1 MVSNQVLDDVSEK
14 IASGL
19 RLLGGAKQ
27 EAESQVRSVVE
38 GALQQFD
45 VVTDERMQVQEAML
59 KKARDDMQALV
70 ARIQTLENRI
80 KELEKTINNSC

>member
-1 MVSNQVLDDVSEK
+1 MASNQVLDDISEK

-27 EAESQVRSVVE
+27 EAESQVRSIVE
-38 GALQQFD
+38 GALQQLD

-59 KKARDDMQALV
+59 KKSQHDMQGLV
-70 ARIQTLENRI
+70 ERIKTLEERI
-80 KELEKTINNSC
+80 KDLESKG

>member
-1 MVSNQVLDDVSEK
+1 MASNQVLDDISEK

-38 GALQQFD
+38 NALQQLD
-45 VVTDERMQVQEAML
+45 VVTDERMQLQEAML
-59 KKARDDMQALV
+59 KKSQNDMQGLIE
-70 ARIQTLENRI
+70 RIKTLEERI
-80 KELEKTINNSC
+80 KTLEANA

>member
-1 MVSNQVLDDVSEK
+1 MASNQVLDDISEK

-27 EAESQVRSVVE
+27 EAESQVRSIVE
-38 GALQQFD
+38 GALQQLD

-59 KKARDDMQALV
+59 KKSQNDMQDLIE
-70 ARIQTLENRI
+70 RIKTLEERI
-80 KELEKTINNSC
+80 KDLESKG

>member
-1 MVSNQVLDDVSEK
+1 MTSNQVLDDISEK
-14 IASGL
+14 IANGL

-38 GALQQFD
+38 AGLQQLD

-59 KKARDDMQALV
+59 KKAQAEIQSLSE
-70 ARIQTLENRI
+70 RIKTLEEHI
-80 KELEKTINNSC
+80 KNLEAKA